1 MKARVNGAGGQSR
14 GDMMKMLQQAQ
25 ADMESAQAE
34 VEATEF
40 SASVGGGTVEAV
52 VNGAH
57 EVKAINI
64 SPEVVDP
71 DDVEMLSDLIIAA
84 INEAMK
90 KASDTMNSRMEQAQ
104 GGLAGLT
111 SGLGIP
117 GLF

>member
-1 MKARVNGAGGQSR
+1 MKARIPNAGGSR
-14 GDMMKMLQQAQ
+14 GDMMKMIQNAQ
-25 ADMESAQAE
+25 AEMQNAQAE

-40 SASVGGGTVEAV
+40 TASVGGGAVEAV

-64 SPEVVDP
+64 SPDVVDP
-71 DDVEMLSDLIIAA
+71 EDVEMLSDLIIAA
-84 INEAMK
+84 VNEAIK
-90 KASDTMNSRMEQAQ
+90 KSTDAMNQKMEAAQ

-111 SGLGIP
+111 SGLGLP

>member
-1 MKARVNGAGGQSR
+1 MKARIPGANNQSR

-25 ADMESAQAE
+25 ADMENAQAE

-64 SPEVVDP
+64 KPEVVDP
-71 DDVEMLSDLIIAA
+71 EDVDMLSDLIIAA
-84 INEAMK
+84 VNEAMK
-90 KASDTMNSRMEQAQ
+90 KASDTMSQRMEQAQ

-111 SGLGIP
+111 SGLGLG